1 MNSPSRLMH
10 EAPIRVKGEVIKI
23 LKPEL
28 CEVRL
33 PNGKVTLGHLS
44 RSLKEHAAQI
54 TEGQEVEMEMTP
66 FDFDSGR
73 IARVL
78 S

>member
-1 MNSPSRLMH
+1 MH
-10 EAPIRVKGEVIKI
+10 EAPILVTGRIVSV

-33 PNGKVTLGHLS
+33 PNGKTTLGHLS
-44 RSLKEHAAQI
+44 KHLKASAISLASGQI
-54 TEGQEVEMEMTP
+54 VEMEMTP

-73 IARVL
+73 IGRIL
-78 S
+78 G

>member
-1 MNSPSRLMH
+1 MH
-10 EAPIRVKGEVIKI
+10 EAPILVKGEVVRV
-23 LKPEL
+23 LKTEL

-33 PNGKVTLGHLS
+33 PNGKLTLGHLS
-44 RSLKEHAAQI
+44 RSLKTAA
-54 TEGQEVEMEMTP
+54 TELAEGQKVEMEMTP

-73 IARVL
+73 IGRIV